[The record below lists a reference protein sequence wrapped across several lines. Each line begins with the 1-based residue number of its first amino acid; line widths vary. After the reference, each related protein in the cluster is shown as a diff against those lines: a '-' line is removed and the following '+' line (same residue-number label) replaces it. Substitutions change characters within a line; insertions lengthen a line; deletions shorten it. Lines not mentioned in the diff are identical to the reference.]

1 MSDINEDDKTEEVG
15 QTQVEEIF
23 SNLEIYIECLQENVS
38 KFKNTHKPGYFET
51 QEFMLE
57 YVNLEEKILDIFDS
71 LNTRK
76 VVFKCRRQL
85 ENLVNEF
92 NASWTDYQDTW
103 TDTMWEIY
111 ENTKKKDKKINI
123 MSYLEEENRYI
134 VEVKLMFIK

>member
-1 MSDINEDDKTEEVG
+1 MSDINGDDKTEEVG
-15 QTQVEEIF
+15 QTEVEEIF

-38 KFKNTHKPGYFET
+38 KFKNTHKPGYFGT
-51 QEFMLE
+51 QEFILE

-76 VVFKCRRQL
+76 IDKKCRKQL

-103 TDTMWEIY
+103 TDVMWEIY